1 VGNKGHQGVLVRFEL
16 VEKPKLGVREGCGV
30 ICGDS
35 HCSVEGVE
43 EKGLDG
49 VVWVE
54 RNDMSD
60 DTIDDD
66 VE

>member
-43 EKGLDG
+43 EE
-49 VVWVE
+49 WVE
-54 RNDMSD
+54 SNDMSD